1 VADKC
6 KPYTLFK
13 GYLLKS
19 SVRCNPLVAI
29 VFRCVAANCTHVLL
43 CGNNLLC
50 AQVHTVAMKP
60 TIIHFPQ
67 FVSYIGGGEEVS
79 GHCNQEE
86 TKLPISV
93 LLDK

>member
-1 VADKC
+1 MWQINASHA
-6 KPYTLFK
+6 LFSRVT
-13 GYLLKS
+13 LKS

-29 VFRCVAANCTHVLL
+29 VFRCVAATCTHVLL

-67 FVSYIGGGEEVS
+67 FVSYIGGGEVS
-79 GHCNQEE
+79 GLCNQEE